1 MSRKIESGSQKCR
14 WYASWGGRLVMV
26 HLGNESGTGF
36 QAGICDP
43 GAIDR
48 EMLFISRHYA
58 GSR

>member
-1 MSRKIESGSQKCR
+1 MPLVRQL
-14 WYASWGGRLVMV
+14 GGRLVMV